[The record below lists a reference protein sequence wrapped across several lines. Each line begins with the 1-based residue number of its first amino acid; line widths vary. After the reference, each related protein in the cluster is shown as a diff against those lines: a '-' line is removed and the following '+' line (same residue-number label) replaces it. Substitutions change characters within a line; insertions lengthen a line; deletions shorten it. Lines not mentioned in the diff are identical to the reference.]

1 MIELWIPI
9 TIGAAFLQNARSA
22 VQKHL
27 KGRLSTTGAT
37 FVRFG
42 YGMPVAIVYVMI
54 LHFGIGLPWP
64 EPNAMFGLYVVV
76 GGLTQI
82 LATALLVYLFGFR
95 NFAVGTAYSK
105 TEAVQAAIFGFV
117 ILGDPLSMG
126 AGTAILIGLVG
137 VVLISVARTTL
148 STKSLLEA
156 TFSRTAAIGLLSG
169 AFFGLS
175 AVGYRAASLSLG
187 GNSET
192 FMMQAGYSLMWATM
206 FQTAI
211 MLAYMQ
217 WKEPGQIMAVAR
229 AWKPASMVGLAGVL
243 GSVCWF
249 TAMTIQ
255 SVAYV
260 RSLGQIEL
268 LFTFAS
274 SYFIFKER
282 PNKPETIG
290 VILIAIGIIVL
301 LQSK

>member
-1 MIELWIPI
+1 
-9 TIGAAFLQNARSA
+9 
-22 VQKHL
+22 
-27 KGRLSTTGAT
+27 
-37 FVRFG
+37 VRFG
-42 YGMPVAIVYVMI
+42 YGMPVAVVYVLI
-54 LHFGIGLPWP
+54 LHYGFHLPWP
-64 EPNAMFGLYVVV
+64 EPDAIFVLYVMV

-117 ILGDPLSMG
+117 ILADPLSSG
-126 AGTAILIGLVG
+126 AGAAILIGLVG
-137 VVLISVARTTL
+137 VVLISVARTDL
-148 STKSLLEA
+148 SAKSLMEA

-175 AVGYRAASLSLG
+175 AVGYRAGSLSLG

-192 FMMQAGYSLMWATM
+192 FMMQAGYTLVWATV

-211 MLAYMQ
+211 MLVYMQ
-217 WKEPGQIMAVAR
+217 WKEPGQIKAVIK
-229 AWKPASMVGLAGVL
+229 AWRPASMVGLAGVL

-268 LFTFAS
+268 IFTFAS

-290 VILIAIGIIVL
+290 VILIALGIIVL
-301 LQSK
+301 LQAG